1 MPENIDHIKVD
12 EWIEI
17 KFEGFTP
24 DAATETWLRK
34 KCRDLLDMVAEID
47 LCAEDLTEWE
57 VDFIAHLIDSPPDNI
72 TQRQEETIKRIYKQR
87 MP

>member
-1 MPENIDHIKVD
+1 MARTARSE
-12 EWIEI
+12 
-17 KFEGFTP
+17 
-24 DAATETWLRK
+24 
-34 KCRDLLDMVAEID
+34 DLLDMVAEID

-57 VDFIAHLIDSPPDNI
+57 VDFIAHLIDNPPDNI